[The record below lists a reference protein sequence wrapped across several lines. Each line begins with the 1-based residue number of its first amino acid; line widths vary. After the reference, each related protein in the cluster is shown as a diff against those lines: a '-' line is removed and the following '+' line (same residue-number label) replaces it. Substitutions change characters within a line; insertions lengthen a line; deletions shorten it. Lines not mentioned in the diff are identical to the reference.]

1 MKKDRNISKTG
12 RWIFACAAALF
23 LTQAFPSAG
32 SVRPLEILASGGLQT
47 QEEEASEGEAPDGEP
62 SDAKAETQEKLADLL
77 SEDQQALLD
86 ELLKKLENGEL
97 SSKEQIDEAIGMA
110 QEELGITLS
119 GQQKEQLSAL
129 LLEANGL
136 GLDRETLLDGAQALY
151 EKYGSAVMESANDA
165 IRENIVEPAKDAV
178 VEETKKTFREFF
190 RDMGQTVKN
199 FFVGLSG

>member
-47 QEEEASEGEAPDGEP
+47 QEGEAPDGEP

>member
-47 QEEEASEGEAPDGEP
+47 QEGEAPDGEP

-97 SSKEQIDEAIGMA
+97 STKEQIDEAIGMA